1 MFLKNE
7 ILDAIIDLGVVY
19 DKIILADEAI
29 YEDFKKDL
37 QPLFQIINSLFK
49 IDYITNPFRL
59 NIYLRYYT
67 RLFVFKS
74 TFLQNGKS
82 IFKFLQQ
89 SLKLN

>member
-49 IDYITNPFRL
+49 IDYITNPVRL

-67 RLFVFKS
+67 RPTINMIGKFRFIL
-74 TFLQNGKS
+74 NGT
-82 IFKFLQQ
+82 L
-89 SLKLN
+89 